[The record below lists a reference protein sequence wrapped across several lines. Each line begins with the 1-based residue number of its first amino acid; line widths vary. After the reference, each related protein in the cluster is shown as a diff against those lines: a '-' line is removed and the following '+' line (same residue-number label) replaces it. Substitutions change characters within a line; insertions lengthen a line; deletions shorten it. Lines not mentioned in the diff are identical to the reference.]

1 MGGVPRRVVFAIVL
15 GTLLN
20 PLNSSMIAVALVT
33 LHHDFGVDLGTSTW
47 LISGFY
53 LAGAVGQPLMG
64 RLADLF
70 GARRVF
76 LTGLT
81 LAGLVALAAPFSP
94 TFGWLVAAR
103 VVQAFATST
112 AYPSGLGMI
121 RAAAGDGRIPAQAL
135 AMMSVAASV
144 SAALGPTIGGFVLSV
159 GGWQWIFLVNVPIT
173 ALGIVLGLRWLP
185 APPPSDAASASLADL
200 DVPGVLLFAGTLTSL
215 LAGLLSLGSTQ
226 GWILLAAVPIL
237 AALLAVRELRCASPF
252 FDLRLLGANPVLIGV
267 FLQFAAT
274 TFVFYTFF
282 FGLPIWLEEVHGF
295 DARSAGLLILPV
307 TGLGVLAT
315 PIAARLVSAR
325 GTRPSLV
332 IGSVFMVVGSA
343 LLLSVGPTT
352 SVAALIA
359 VGLVLGI
366 PNGFNNMGLQAALY
380 EAAPPARISWAGGQF
395 QTFRYVG
402 AIMSSTLLAAVFRQR
417 ATTDGLHSMAILLI
431 VVSVALVG
439 ASITVGRSRTRAEPV
454 APQQG

>member
-1 MGGVPRRVVFAIVL
+1 MSRVPRRVVFAIVL

-33 LHHDFGVDLGTSTW
+33 LHHDFQVDLGTSTW

-81 LAGLVALAAPFSP
+81 VACAVAIAAPFSP
-94 TFGWLVAAR
+94 SFGWLVAAR

-121 RAAAGDGRIPAQAL
+121 RAAAGGGRIPAQAL
-135 AMMSVAASV
+135 AAMSVAASV
-144 SAALGPTIGGFVLSV
+144 SAALGPTIGGFALSV
-159 GGWQWIFLVNVPIT
+159 GGWQAIFLVNAPIT
-173 ALGIVLGLRWLP
+173 VVGIVLGWRWLP
-185 APPPSDAASASLADL
+185 SPPPSDSAGAGLAGL

-215 LAGLLSLGSTQ
+215 LAGLLSFGSTQ
-226 GWILLAAVPIL
+226 SWILLGAVPIL
-237 AALLAVRELRCASPF
+237 ATLLAVRELRSASPF
-252 FDLRLLGANPVLIGV
+252 FDVRLLAANPVLIGV

-282 FGLPIWLEEVHGF
+282 FGLPIWLEEIRGF
-295 DARSAGLLILPV
+295 DARTAGLLILPV
-307 TGLGVLAT
+307 TGLGMVMTPLA
-315 PIAARLVSAR
+315 AALVSRR
-325 GTRPSLV
+325 GIRMSLV
-332 IGSVFMVVGSA
+332 IGSAFMLIGSA
-343 LLLSVGPTT
+343 LLLTFGPAT
-352 SVAALIA
+352 SVFILVA
-359 VGLVLGI
+359 VGVVLGV

-380 EAAPPARISWAGGQF
+380 DAAPPERISWAGGQF

-402 AIMSSTLLAAVFRQR
+402 AILSSTLLATVFKQR
-417 ATTDGLHSMAILLI
+417 ASTEGLHSMAILLI
-431 VVSVALVG
+431 VASAALVVV
-439 ASITVGRSRTRAEPV
+439 SIATGRSRVPMA
-454 APQQG
+454 G

>member
-64 RLADLF
+64 RLADLL

-81 LAGLVALAAPFSP
+81 VAFLVSIAAPFSP

-112 AYPSGLGMI
+112 AYPSGLGLI
-121 RAAAGDGRIPAQAL
+121 RAAAGGGRIPAQAL

-159 GGWQWIFLVNVPIT
+159 GGWPWIFLVNVPIT

-185 APPPSDAASASLADL
+185 APPPSEGAGAGLADL

-215 LAGLLSLGSTQ
+215 LAGLLALGSMQ
-226 GWILLAAVPIL
+226 GWILLAAVPVL

-252 FDLRLLGANPVLIGV
+252 FDLRLLAKNPVLIGV
-267 FLQFAAT
+267 FVQFAAT

-282 FGLPIWLEEVHGF
+282 FGLPIWLEEIRSF
-295 DARSAGLLILPV
+295 DARAAGLLILPV
-307 TGLGVLAT
+307 TGLGVLVT
-315 PIAARLVSAR
+315 PFAAGLVSRR
-325 GTRPSLV
+325 GTRSSLV
-332 IGSVFMVVGSA
+332 IGSVFMLMGSA
-343 LLLSVGPTT
+343 LLLTFGQTT
-352 SVAALIA
+352 PVPALIA
-359 VGLVLGI
+359 VALVLGV

-380 EAAPPARISWAGGQF
+380 EAAPPARTSWAGGQF
-395 QTFRYVG
+395 QTFRYIG
-402 AIMSSTLLAAVFRQR
+402 AILSSTLLAAVFKQH
-417 ATTDGLHSMAILLI
+417 ASTEGLHEIAILMTVVAAALI
-431 VVSVALVG
+431 VASVAV
-439 ASITVGRSRTRAEPV
+439 RRRRAETEPV
-454 APQQG
+454 APHPG